1 MLNHVMV
8 PLDGSA
14 LSEDALHYARQIVS
28 PSGRITLV
36 TAIELPIVMP
46 DTLYPIYN
54 LSFDHTH
61 VEDTTAYHPEKLINN
76 ANLYLRRIADRLLEN
91 EANGLDVIAHGEIGE
106 PAEVIIK
113 IARTMNVDAI
123 VMSTHG
129 RSGFTRWLFGS
140 VTTKVLNAA
149 PCPVLVIP
157 SREIQA
163 KIKTS
168 TSEMYIG

>member
-14 LSEDALHYARQIVS
+14 LSEDALRYARQIVS

-54 LSFDHTH
+54 LSYEYVH
-61 VEDTTAYHPEKLINN
+61 VEEATAYHPEQLISN
-76 ANLYLRRIADRLLEN
+76 ANLYLRKVADRLLEN
-91 EANGLDVIAHGEIGE
+91 EHNGLDVITHGEVGE

-113 IARTMNVDAI
+113 TARAMNVDAI

-129 RSGFTRWLFGS
+129 RSGISRWLFGS

-157 SREIQA
+157 SREIQEQ
-163 KIKTS
+163 IKTS
-168 TSEMYIG
+168 TSEIYIG